1 MMVVAI
7 TGGMGSGK
15 SRASNIFHEL
25 GGVTCIDT
33 DEIARQL
40 TAPTGQ
46 AYEAICQHFGPII
59 LPSGLLI
66 DRDQL
71 RKIVFTQPKERVWLE
86 QLLHPMITEQ
96 VKQEMKTL
104 NTPYCVVQI
113 PLLAEIGKQDWINRV
128 LVIDASS
135 KVRIERIQKRSD
147 LTADEIKAIFATQ
160 ATRNERLAVA
170 DDIIENNGSKE
181 ELLEKVRNMHEYYLH
196 ISKDY

>member
-15 SRASNIFHEL
+15 SRAARLFQEL
-25 GGVTCIDT
+25 GVASIDT

-40 TAPTGQ
+40 TTPTGA

-71 RKIVFTQPKERVWLE
+71 RKIIFTQPKERAWLE
-86 QLLHPMITEQ
+86 GLLHPMITEQ
-96 VKQEMKTL
+96 VKEQIKTL
-104 NTPYCVVQI
+104 DSPYCVVQI
-113 PLLAEIGKQDWINRV
+113 PLLAEVGDQDWINRV

-135 KVRIERIQKRSD
+135 KIRLERIQKRSD
-147 LTADEIKAIFATQ
+147 LSAEEVKAIFETQ
-160 ATRNERLAVA
+160 ATRTERLAIA
-170 DDIIENNGSKE
+170 DDIIENNGSKA
-181 ELLEKVRNMHEYYLH
+181 ELLEKTRNMHDYYLH
-196 ISKDY
+196 ISKN